1 MFGQYSH
8 LLSNPSLPR
17 FHRPSQFVG
26 QSASEPLAVDL
37 SSPTFDDISSSSTP
51 PKSALT
57 DRMSADAELS
67 DVEIVPDPRSEK
79 KNKKKSGS
87 SRNISAHQQNL
98 DLNAANYP
106 HPNFAHPNP
115 NNNGQR
121 AKKKIVCN
129 CKKSKCLKLYCE
141 CFTALEYCDGCN
153 CVECRNT
160 TEHEV
165 RFREMVK
172 AQTRT

>member
-1 MFGQYSH
+1 M
-8 LLSNPSLPR
+8 
-17 FHRPSQFVG
+17 
-26 QSASEPLAVDL
+26 
-37 SSPTFDDISSSSTP
+37 
-51 PKSALT
+51 
-57 DRMSADAELS
+57 
-67 DVEIVPDPRSEK
+67 DVREIERRTGG
-79 KNKKKSGS
+79 NKKKSGS

-98 DLNAANYP
+98 NLNAANYP